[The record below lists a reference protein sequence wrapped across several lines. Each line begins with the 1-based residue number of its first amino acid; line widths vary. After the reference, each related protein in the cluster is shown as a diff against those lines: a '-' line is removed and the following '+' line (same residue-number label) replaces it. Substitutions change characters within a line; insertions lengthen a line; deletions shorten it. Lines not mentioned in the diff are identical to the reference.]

1 MSDAISDAVEFHRSR
16 LTAVEGQIAELMDK
30 TADVGDVSTIDT
42 RTQVSGARG
51 QDRIAQ
57 LNAERMYHRDRL
69 NALAIGREHG
79 AASGVD
85 EVGNILDE
93 TLVDV
98 EA

>member
-1 MSDAISDAVEFHRSR
+1 MSDAINDAIEFHRGR
-16 LTAVEGQIAELMDK
+16 LTAVEGQIAELTDK
-30 TADVGDVSTIDT
+30 TADVGDVTTIDT

-51 QDRIAQ
+51 QDRLAQ

-69 NALAIGREHG
+69 NALAIPREQGMAHG
-79 AASGVD
+79 TD